1 VWGVVVL
8 LVVAWPKKGTYC
20 WMVMLSSLYEET
32 KVASSRVCKKTRRK
46 VAVNVVHVV
55 FIVATLV

>member
-1 VWGVVVL
+1 
-8 LVVAWPKKGTYC
+8 
-20 WMVMLSSLYEET
+20 MLSSLYEET
-32 KVASSRVCKKTRRK
+32 KVASSRICKKTRRK